1 MASDGTKLDGKH
13 PCEPYVFRSP
23 DGDELLARPATIPRA
38 RAAETGPKGNS
49 YHYHEPMKTALTLL
63 TALLLASLDALA
75 AGMNASAFSV
85 TVNGAVRAPDA
96 PYYAINPGKANQLA
110 LRPDW
115 TALGTEELTATLV
128 RTLPDGRTDEN
139 RIQATPKDREFVF
152 DLGAFA
158 APAEYDFEHGVV
170 YRRGYRFK
178 LTIARATAPQN
189 SVVFDFHQGPARQA
203 SSEALWIGEAAR
215 HVSNSDQTGAQWVI
229 TKEDQ
234 GKQMNPP
241 FILALDWAVLSDPDD
256 VRVRFLQKTGLDVA
270 PVAAKLVVTRLSNG
284 ANVLEREVK
293 IGPNTSIERVD
304 VSGFPPG
311 DYRIE
316 LQPAVPGT
324 AHREGPRLVYH
335 RATPEASEL
344 RVSPLAPWV
353 LKRDPSRE
361 EVTISDFKEAVA
373 KWSKEVDAAKWTV
386 DKTLAGTGDV
396 NAAPL
401 VLRPSFRGHYAVFAK
416 ATGTCYLKAGT
427 DPAVRRAGKMG
438 HSNAFPAP
446 PGAQFVVATD
456 MTEGQLAIYQ
466 SGTAGQGFVSLRLV
480 PVTAASVAAFAKE
493 TSHPPAPLAG
503 VCDWLDYFYPANE
516 PRVAADQFEALV
528 RTHSE
533 LGIRDLQWAVGRSV
547 LYYRS
552 KLPKGTRF
560 PAVPLEKLDPRV
572 LKEFP
577 HFRTWAQLTSEF
589 CTLTEVEKHHQRY
602 GVNLHPWLA
611 MQRHYGPGYGGVFMS
626 RWFAT
631 HPEWQEWR
639 KQAAKPAG
647 STICYFFPEVR
658 KERVDILCELAE
670 RSPGGLLVDGD
681 RQPPMLGFH
690 PQMVAAYKEKTG
702 IDPQTLDA
710 TAMKEREDW
719 FRWRAGFFTE
729 TLRELKARLE
739 PVRQR
744 TEREIPVIVRIPSAG
759 LLYSMAQ
766 GFDVETWCREKLLD
780 RLELEPLED
789 FGGRGSHDVRPY
801 IEIGRRHGIS
811 VWGGINANTMHNAT
825 AVMKRALGLHEA
837 GVAGLYFYES
847 SNLCATDP
855 MRWLIPL
862 LGHRDRLGEFL
873 RTSNVEACD
882 PVKATDC
889 CSGFDNH
896 SRFDGAGSHDVLG
909 RAGKIA
915 L

>member
-1 MASDGTKLDGKH
+1 MNK
-13 PCEPYVFRSP
+13 
-23 DGDELLARPATIPRA
+23 LLAI
-38 RAAETGPKGNS
+38 
-49 YHYHEPMKTALTLL
+49 LL
-63 TALLLASLDALA
+63 PISLA
-75 AGMNASAFSV
+75 ALPADGMSAAAFSV
-85 TVNGAVRAPDA
+85 SVNGAGRASDA
-96 PYYAINPGKANQLA
+96 PYYVIHPGKVNQLA

-115 TALGTEELTATLV
+115 VALGAQELTATLV
-128 RTLPDGRTDEN
+128 RTLPDDRTDES
-139 RIQATPKDREFVF
+139 RIHATTKDREIVF
-152 DLGAFA
+152 DLGAFT
-158 APAEYDFEHGVV
+158 APAQYDFEHGVV

-178 LTIARATAPQN
+178 LTIATPAAPQD

-203 SSEALWIGEAAR
+203 ESEALWIGEAVR
-215 HVSNSDQTGAQWVI
+215 HVYNSDQTGAQWVI

-241 FILALDWAVLSDPDD
+241 FLLALDWAVLSDPDD

-270 PVAAKLVVTRLSNG
+270 PVAAKLIVTRLSDG

-304 VSGFPPG
+304 VSQFPLG

-335 RATPEASEL
+335 RTACDASEL

-353 LKRDPSRE
+353 LKRDPSRK
-361 EVTISDFKEAVA
+361 EVAISDFKEAVA
-373 KWSKEVDAAKWTV
+373 KWPAEVDATKWAV
-386 DKTLAGTGDV
+386 DRTLLGKGDV
-396 NAAPL
+396 NASPL
-401 VLRPSFRGHYAVFAK
+401 VLRPRLSGHYAIYAQVA
-416 ATGTCYLKAGT
+416 ACCYLKAGK
-427 DPAVRRAGKMG
+427 DPIVRRIGIMG
-438 HSNAFPAP
+438 HSNAFPTP
-446 PGAQFVVATD
+446 PGASFVVATD
-456 MTEGQLAIYQ
+456 MTEGQLAIFQ
-466 SGTAGQGFVSLRLV
+466 SGTPGQGIVSLHLV
-480 PVTAASVAAFAKE
+480 PVTAASVAAFEKE
-493 TSHPPAPLAG
+493 TSRPPAPLAG
-503 VCDWLDYFYPANE
+503 VCDWLTYFYPGTE

-528 RTHSE
+528 KTHSE
-533 LGIRDLQWAVGRSV
+533 LGMRDLQWAVGRSV

-552 KLPKGTRF
+552 NLQQITRF
-560 PAVPLEKLDPRV
+560 PAVPLEKLDPGV
-572 LKEFP
+572 LKECP

-589 CTLTEVEKHHQRY
+589 CTLSEVEKHHQRY
-602 GVNLHPWLA
+602 GVNLQPWLA

-626 RWFAT
+626 RWFAS
-631 HPEWQEWR
+631 HPEWQEWL
-639 KQAAKPAG
+639 KQATKPRG

-670 RSPGGLLVDGD
+670 RSPDGLLVDGN
-681 RQPPMLGFH
+681 RQPPMLGYH
-690 PQMVAAYKEKTG
+690 PKMVAAYKEKTG

-710 TAMKEREDW
+710 SATKEREDW

-729 TLRELKARLE
+729 TLRELKTRLE

-744 TEREIPVIVRIPSAG
+744 TGCEIPVIVRIPSAG
-759 LLYSMAQ
+759 MLYSLAQ
-766 GFDVETWCREKLLD
+766 GFDVETWCREKLLH

-801 IEIGRRHGIS
+801 VAIDRRHGIP
-811 VWGGINANTMHNAT
+811 VWGGVNANTMRNAS

-837 GVAGLYFYES
+837 GIAGLYFYES
-847 SNLCATDP
+847 SNLSATDP

-862 LGHRDRLGEFL
+862 LGHRDRLSEFL
-873 RTSNVEACD
+873 NTSNIEACD

-896 SRFDGAGSHDVLG
+896 SRYDAPSSHDVLG
-909 RAGKIA
+909 RTGKIA